1 MKKAI
6 KLTLAVALM
15 LSASSLFAQKFGRI
29 NSQEILLAMPETKE
43 METNM
48 QAYGKDLQDNLETI
62 TVEFNQKYLDFQ
74 KNFDTYSDAVKQLKQ
89 KELQELQNRREEF
102 EQVAQQDYQKKQQEL
117 LTPIIEREKA
127 AIGLSSRPAR
137 WLRTMKPRLPTW
149 HPRSVRNSASPTLRL
164 RSKPC
169 NTRGCRA
176 GGPFTAPA
184 STGAVFCWPVFFP
197 NGTTH
202 PQAGS
207 GRRRQDDREKHATSA
222 DAWTQRT
229 GRPNEE

>member
-89 KELQELQNRREEF
+89 KELTDLQTRYEQFQNRREEF

-117 LTPIIEREKA
+117 LTPIIEKAKA
-127 AIGLSSRPAR
+127 AIDKVTKENGYLVVFETGSLASYDEAALTDLAPQ
-137 WLRTMKPRLPTW
+137 
-149 HPRSVRNSASPTLRL
+149 VRQELGIAD
-164 RSKPC
+164 
-169 NTRGCRA
+169 
-176 GGPFTAPA
+176 APA
-184 STGAVFCWPVFFP
+184 A
-197 NGTTH
+197 
-202 PQAGS
+202 Q
-207 GRRRQDDREKHATSA
+207 
-222 DAWTQRT
+222 
-229 GRPNEE
+229 

>member
-74 KNFDTYSDAVKQLKQ
+74 KNFDTYSDAVKRS
-89 KELQELQNRREEF
+89 EERRGR
-102 EQVAQQDYQKKQQEL
+102 
-117 LTPIIEREKA
+117 ER
-127 AIGLSSRPAR
+127 
-137 WLRTMKPRLPTW
+137 
-149 HPRSVRNSASPTLRL
+149 V
-164 RSKPC
+164 C
-169 NTRGCRA
+169 QY
-176 GGPFTAPA
+176 
-184 STGAVFCWPVFFP
+184 V
-197 NGTTH
+197 
-202 PQAGS
+202 
-207 GRRRQDDREKHATSA
+207 
-222 DAWTQRT
+222 
-229 GRPNEE
+229 

>member
-117 LTPIIEREKA
+117 LTPIIEKAKA
-127 AIGLSSRPAR
+127 AIDKVTKENGYLVVFETGSLASYDESALTDLAPQ
-137 WLRTMKPRLPTW
+137 
-149 HPRSVRNSASPTLRL
+149 VRQELGIAD
-164 RSKPC
+164 
-169 NTRGCRA
+169 
-176 GGPFTAPA
+176 APA
-184 STGAVFCWPVFFP
+184 A
-197 NGTTH
+197 
-202 PQAGS
+202 Q
-207 GRRRQDDREKHATSA
+207 
-222 DAWTQRT
+222 
-229 GRPNEE
+229 

>member
-102 EQVAQQDYQKKQQEL
+102 EQVAQQDYHREGQGRHRQGHQR
-117 LTPIIEREKA
+117 ER
-127 AIGLSSRPAR
+127 LSGC
-137 WLRTMKPRLPTW
+137 LRDRLAGF
-149 HPRSVRNSASPTLRL
+149 VR
-164 RSKPC
+164 
-169 NTRGCRA
+169 
-176 GGPFTAPA
+176 
-184 STGAVFCWPVFFP
+184 
-197 NGTTH
+197 
-202 PQAGS
+202 
-207 GRRRQDDREKHATSA
+207 
-222 DAWTQRT
+222 
-229 GRPNEE
+229 

>member
-117 LTPIIEREKA
+117 LTPIIEKAKA
-127 AIGLSSRPAR
+127 AIDKVTKENGYLVVFETGSLASYDEATLTDLAPQ
-137 WLRTMKPRLPTW
+137 
-149 HPRSVRNSASPTLRL
+149 VRQELGIAD
-164 RSKPC
+164 
-169 NTRGCRA
+169 
-176 GGPFTAPA
+176 APA
-184 STGAVFCWPVFFP
+184 A
-197 NGTTH
+197 
-202 PQAGS
+202 Q
-207 GRRRQDDREKHATSA
+207 
-222 DAWTQRT
+222 
-229 GRPNEE
+229 

>member
-102 EQVAQQDYQKKQQEL
+102 EQVAQQK
-117 LTPIIEREKA
+117 T
-127 AIGLSSRPAR
+127 
-137 WLRTMKPRLPTW
+137 
-149 HPRSVRNSASPTLRL
+149 
-164 RSKPC
+164 
-169 NTRGCRA
+169 A
-176 GGPFTAPA
+176 GA
-184 STGAVFCWPVFFP
+184 
-197 NGTTH
+197 
-202 PQAGS
+202 
-207 GRRRQDDREKHATSA
+207 A
-222 DAWTQRT
+222 DAHHREGQGRHRQGHQRERLS
-229 GRPNEE
+229 GCLRDRLAGFVR

>member
-117 LTPIIEREKA
+117 LTPIIEKAKA
-127 AIGLSSRPAR
+127 AIDKVTKENGYLVVFETGSQ
-137 WLRTMKPRLPTW
+137 
-149 HPRSVRNSASPTLRL
+149 ASY
-164 RSKPC
+164 
-169 NTRGCRA
+169 
-176 GGPFTAPA
+176 
-184 STGAVFCWPVFFP
+184 
-197 NGTTH
+197 
-202 PQAGS
+202 
-207 GRRRQDDREKHATSA
+207 
-222 DAWTQRT
+222 
-229 GRPNEE
+229 

>member
-117 LTPIIEREKA
+117 VTPIIEKAMA
-127 AIGLSSRPAR
+127 AIDKVTKENGYLVVFETGSLASYDEAALTDLAPQ
-137 WLRTMKPRLPTW
+137 
-149 HPRSVRNSASPTLRL
+149 VRQELGIAD
-164 RSKPC
+164 
-169 NTRGCRA
+169 
-176 GGPFTAPA
+176 APA
-184 STGAVFCWPVFFP
+184 A
-197 NGTTH
+197 
-202 PQAGS
+202 Q
-207 GRRRQDDREKHATSA
+207 
-222 DAWTQRT
+222 
-229 GRPNEE
+229 

>member
-89 KELQELQNRREEF
+89 KELTDLQTRYEQF
-102 EQVAQQDYQKKQQEL
+102 QQVAAQDIQKKQMEL
-117 LTPIIEREKA
+117 LEPIRKKA
-127 AIGLSSRPAR
+127 VDAINEVA
-137 WLRTMKPRLPTW
+137 K
-149 HPRSVRNSASPTLRL
+149 
-164 RSKPC
+164 
-169 NTRGCRA
+169 A
-176 GGPFTAPA
+176 GGYIV
-184 STGAVFCWPVFFP
+184 VFDMMG
-197 NGTTH
+197 NSLAYIDESATTDI
-202 PQAGS
+202 S
-207 GRRRQDDREKHATSA
+207 GEVKAKLGVQ
-222 DAWTQRT
+222 
-229 GRPNEE
+229 